1 MFSNAL
7 KTALVFYFFLLGLIW
22 YSVVE
27 NSYVCTGSQMQREH
41 YLFGTITDGYVG
53 G

>member
-7 KTALVFYFFLLGLIW
+7 KTALVYFFLLGLIW